1 MDRQV
6 VVRIQ
11 QHLPKIQAVE
21 GDTLIVGHPVSQ
33 KSRSYA
39 EARKMR
45 ADFRKRL
52 VEVIM
57 HRDENDD
64 SDEEPAHP
72 GAPLTTKEKDL
83 LRCVTLHVHEAW
95 LMLLLLLLSGQT
107 GFGPIMRFLFTVLIV
122 ARQNMTFFRSE
133 FYLTNP

>member
-1 MDRQV
+1 M
-6 VVRIQ
+6 
-11 QHLPKIQAVE
+11 PKIQAVK

-95 LMLLLLLLSGQT
+95 LMLLLLLSGQT
-107 GFGPIMRFLFTVLIV
+107 GFAPIMRFLFTVLIV
-122 ARQNMTFFRSE
+122 AMQNMTFCGLNSI
-133 FYLTNP
+133 